1 MVVGVSQTYHDGFNG
16 MGEKSR
22 CLDFL
27 DGMLQR
33 VKGRLAKGG
42 RTTFEIGAGGQGEFE
57 GCGAFFGF
65 GLPAACVKAVL
76 ILHLNVFWRKEEEP
90 RSRLVQVVRVN
101 LNVGL
106 LGSGCRRVLNWNF

>member
-57 GCGAFFGF
+57 RGAFGF
-65 GLPAACVKAVL
+65 GLPACVEL
-76 ILHLNVFWRKEEEP
+76 ELLNFLNVINFNLPATECP
-90 RSRLVQVVRVN
+90 QRSP
-101 LNVGL
+101 
-106 LGSGCRRVLNWNF
+106 SPSP

>member
-65 GLPAACVKAVL
+65 GLPAAPACVEAVL
-76 ILHLNVFWRKEEEP
+76 HLKLECF
-90 RSRLVQVVRVN
+90 
-101 LNVGL
+101 L
-106 LGSGCRRVLNWNF
+106 LGGQCPLSPRTSPAIN